1 MLISCVMFHS
11 IGTVSELVQ
20 MCSIDRRDFSY
31 FASKTFTLG
40 FTEGFKRVR
49 CPNPITA

>member
-1 MLISCVMFHS
+1 MLIRCVMFHS
-11 IGTVSELVQ
+11 IGTVEEPVQ

-31 FASKTFTLG
+31 FALKTFRLE
-40 FTEGFKRVR
+40 FTKGFKRVR